1 MARGIRSQERLILCS
16 ATGMA
21 SKVPSFGPGVGE
33 VVAVGIGDGVI
44 VAVGLGDG
52 LGV

>member
-1 MARGIRSQERLILCS
+1 
-16 ATGMA
+16 MA
-21 SKVPSFGPGVGE
+21 SKASGFGPGVGE